1 MATTKLKT
9 TCGELVD
16 LMNGHFQVQDVQ
28 GKDFALIISR
38 NMKKLSKTLN
48 HVETA
53 GKPSEEFL
61 KFAQDMQRFQNANAK
76 EALEDLEKN
85 NAELIAARKLQMEKV
100 QELLKEKAEVELE
113 VIPKNLLPSTTTA
126 KQLNHLEPIIT

>member
-53 GKPSEEFL
+53 GKPSAEFL

-76 EALEDLEKN
+76 EALEELEKN

-100 QELLKEKAEVELE
+100 QELLKDEAEAELE
-113 VIPKNLLPSTTTA
+113 VIPEKLLPPNITA
-126 KQLNHLEPIIT
+126 KQINNLEKIII